1 MKPEQLNLVCFS
13 PTGTT
18 LKVLNA
24 IESSLSFDKTRLID
38 LTLKDF
44 NNKDASAISADLTL
58 IGLPVYSGRLPL
70 EGLERF
76 KQIKGNGAPAVLVVV
91 YGNRH
96 YDDALLELHNLA
108 VEQGFK
114 PVAAAAFIG
123 EHTFSTEEKPLGV
136 NRPDALDV
144 EQAHI
149 FAERIQQN
157 LESSDLVQNI
167 TVPGNTPLKERGK
180 LPPLSPETKAENCD
194 QCGICVDVCPTQ
206 AISINGSVNTDV
218 EACIWCCACVKACP
232 SDARYFEND
241 TIAAVREKLYTNC
254 KERREPEFF
263 I

>member
-1 MKPEQLNLVCFS
+1 MSTHLNKIFFS

-18 LKVLNA
+18 LKVLSA
-24 IESSLSFDKTRLID
+24 IESTLSFDATSVID

-149 FAERIQQN
+149 FAERIQQK

-180 LPPLSPETKAENCD
+180 LPPLSPETNAENCD
-194 QCGICVDVCPTQ
+194 QCGICVDVCPTN
-206 AISINGSVNTDV
+206 AISINQDV
-218 EACIWCCACVKACP
+218 VTNGELCTWCCACVNACP
-232 SDARYFEND
+232 QEARVFDNP
-241 TIAAVREKLYTNC
+241 TINAVKEKLFTNC
-254 KERREPEFF
+254 SVRREPEYFL
-263 I
+263 

>member
-1 MKPEQLNLVCFS
+1 MSTQLNKIFFS

-18 LKVLNA
+18 LKVLSA
-24 IESSLSFDKTRLID
+24 IESSLSMEETNVID
-38 LTLKDF
+38 LTLREDVSE
-44 NNKDASAISADLTL
+44 DASVISSELTL

-96 YDDALLELHNLA
+96 YDDALLELQNLA

-114 PVAAAAFIG
+114 PIAAAAFIG
-123 EHTFSTEEKPLGV
+123 EHTFSTEEKPLGE

-149 FAERIQQN
+149 FAGHIKQN
-157 LESSDLVQNI
+157 LEASDLSRSI
-167 TVPGNTPLKERGK
+167 KVPGNSPLKKRGK
-180 LPPLSPETKAENCD
+180 LLPLSPETNAEICD
-194 QCGICVDVCPTQ
+194 KCGICVDVCPTQ
-206 AISINGSVNTDV
+206 AISINGTVNTDI
-218 EACIWCCACVKACP
+218 EACIWCLACVKACP
-232 SDARYFEND
+232 SGARYFEND
-241 TIAAVREKLYTNC
+241 AVVAIREKLYTNC